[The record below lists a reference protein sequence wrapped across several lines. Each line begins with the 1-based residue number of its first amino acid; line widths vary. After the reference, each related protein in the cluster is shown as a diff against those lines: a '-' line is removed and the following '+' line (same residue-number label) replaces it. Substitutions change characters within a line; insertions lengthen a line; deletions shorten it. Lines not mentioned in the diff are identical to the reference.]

1 MALLTVRKIRQIV
14 GGGNAG
20 NAIAARLALD
30 PANYS
35 IALLEAGSFYEIS
48 DGNRTQVPGYNWIN
62 TLDFPI
68 GQVSTKTSI
77 ALHTLPQ
84 PVSRYLTKYG
94 KYSPDSLTD
103 LAFYVRLTPIGLFS
117 ILQRRHSVAGESLFS
132 CHSNW

>member
-84 PVSRYLTKYG
+84 PVSSYLTKYG